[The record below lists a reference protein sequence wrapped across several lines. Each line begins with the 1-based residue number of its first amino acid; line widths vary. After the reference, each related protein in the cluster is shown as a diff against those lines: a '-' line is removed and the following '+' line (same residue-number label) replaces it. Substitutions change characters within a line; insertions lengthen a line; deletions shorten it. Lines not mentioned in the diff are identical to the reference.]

1 MISLF
6 RRWKAGDVKIALIA
20 AIPIFSLLGCATIEP
35 AKTPMELAST
45 PPPRLALA
53 PGDVLDIKFYYA
65 PELNE
70 SQAVRPD
77 GKIFLQLVGEIHAQ
91 GKTPGELKEELAQ
104 AYAGQL
110 RKPEI
115 AVIVRSLSNR
125 RVYVGGDVL
134 RPGLIDIPHPITAL
148 EAIMQAGG
156 FDYRRAE
163 VSNVVIIR
171 HKDGKRYGC
180 ALDFTAALSG
190 TEYRPFFLEPQD
202 IVYVPRN
209 KISQVGLWIDLYINQ
224 VMPRV
229 GLTYSKDIGGG
240 AVLGITPPTTIVTQ
254 P

>member
-1 MISLF
+1 VSSF
-6 RRWKAGDVKIALIA
+6 STGKPRRHLLRLWKAVPLLL
-20 AIPIFSLLGCATIEP
+20 LLGCQTVQP
-35 AKTPMELAST
+35 SRTPMELASQ
-45 PPPRLALA
+45 PPPKLTLA

-77 GKIFLQLVGEIHAQ
+77 GIIFLQLIGEVDVR
-91 GKTPGELKEELAQ
+91 GKTPGELKEELVR
-104 AYAGQL
+104 AYSNQL
-110 RKPEI
+110 RKPEV

-163 VSNVVIIR
+163 ISNVVIIR

-180 ALDFTAALSG
+180 ALDFTGALSG
-190 TEYRPFFLEPQD
+190 KEFQPFFLEPQD

-224 VMPRV
+224 VIPRV
-229 GLTYSKDIGGG
+229 GLSYSKDIGGG
-240 AVLGITPPTTIVTQ
+240 ATIGIVPPTTVVTQ

>member
-1 MISLF
+1 
-6 RRWKAGDVKIALIA
+6 
-20 AIPIFSLLGCATIEP
+20 
-35 AKTPMELAST
+35 MELASQ
-45 PPPRLALA
+45 PPPKLTLA

-77 GKIFLQLVGEIHAQ
+77 GKIFLQLIGEVDVL
-91 GKTPGELKEELAQ
+91 GKTPGELKEELVQ
-104 AYAGQL
+104 GYAGQL

-180 ALDFTAALSG
+180 ALDFTGALSG
-190 TEYRPFFLEPQD
+190 KEFQPFFLEPQD

-209 KISQVGLWIDLYINQ
+209 KISQVGLWIDQYINQ
-224 VMPRV
+224 IVPRV
-229 GLTYSKDIGGG
+229 GFTYTAPLAGG
-240 AVLGITPPTTIVTQ
+240 ATIGITPSTTVVT
-254 P
+254 PP

>member
-1 MISLF
+1 VNSFSAGKVRKQFPRL
-6 RRWKAGDVKIALIA
+6 WKAVPLLL
-20 AIPIFSLLGCATIEP
+20 LLGCATIEP
-35 AKTPMELAST
+35 AKTPPELASQPT
-45 PPPRLALA
+45 PKLTLA

-77 GKIFLQLVGEIHAQ
+77 GKIFLQLIGEVDVL
-91 GKTPGELKEELAQ
+91 GKTPGDLKEELVKS
-104 AYAGQL
+104 YAGQL
-110 RKPEI
+110 RKPEV

-163 VSNVVIIR
+163 VSNVVVIR

-190 TEYRPFFLEPQD
+190 KEFQPFFLEPQD

-224 VMPRV
+224 MIPRV
-229 GLTYSKDIGGG
+229 GFTFSTPVGSSTIGF
-240 AVLGITPPTTIVTQ
+240 TPPTTVVTQ

>member
-1 MISLF
+1 MSSF
-6 RRWKAGDVKIALIA
+6 STGKPRRHLLRLWKAVPLLL
-20 AIPIFSLLGCATIEP
+20 LLGCQTVQP
-35 AKTPMELAST
+35 SRTPMELASQ
-45 PPPRLALA
+45 PPPKLTLA

-77 GKIFLQLVGEIHAQ
+77 GIIFLQLIGEVDVR
-91 GKTPGELKEELAQ
+91 GKTPGELKEELVR
-104 AYAGQL
+104 AYSNQL
-110 RKPEI
+110 RKPEV

-180 ALDFTAALSG
+180 ALDFTGALSG
-190 TEYRPFFLEPQD
+190 KEFQPFFLEPQD

-224 VMPRV
+224 VIPRV
-229 GLTYSKDIGGG
+229 GLTYGKDIGGG
-240 AVLGITPPTTIVTQ
+240 ATIGIVPPTTVVTQ

>member
-1 MISLF
+1 MIKMGRTILSL
-6 RRWKAGDVKIALIA
+6 AALT
-20 AIPIFSLLGCATIEP
+20 FFCTLLGCATIEP
-35 AKTPMELAST
+35 SRTPMELAST
-45 PPPRLALA
+45 PAPKLTLA
-53 PGDVLDIKFYYA
+53 PGDVLDVKFYYA

-77 GKIFLQLVGEIHAQ
+77 GKIFLQLIGEVDVR
-91 GKTPGELKEELAQ
+91 GKSPGELKEELVK
-104 AYAGQL
+104 AYSNQL
-110 RKPEI
+110 RKPEV
-115 AVIVRSLSNR
+115 AVIIRSLSNR

-134 RPGLIDIPHPITAL
+134 RPGPIDIPHPITAL

-163 VSNVVIIR
+163 VSNVVVIR

-180 ALDFTAALSG
+180 ALDFTGALSG
-190 TEYRPFFLEPQD
+190 KEFEPFFLEPQD

-224 VMPRV
+224 VIPRV

-240 AVLGITPPTTIVTQ
+240 AVLGITPPTTVVTQ